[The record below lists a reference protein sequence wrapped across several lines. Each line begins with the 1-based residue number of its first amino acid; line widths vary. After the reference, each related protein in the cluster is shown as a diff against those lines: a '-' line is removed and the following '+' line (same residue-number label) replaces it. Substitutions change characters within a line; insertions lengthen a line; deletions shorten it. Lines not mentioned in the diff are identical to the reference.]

1 VWESFNAG
9 DRRLIEAVAAG
20 EYAQSLAEFNT
31 NNALS
36 LRKLRDEGAVLEK
49 LQTHA
54 SVQKSR

>member
-1 VWESFNAG
+1 VGKLQRGRPA
-9 DRRLIEAVAAG
+9 AAAG

-54 SVQKSR
+54 GVQKSR